1 LIGNGLFGAG
11 LNFDR
16 EVVEQTDTLVG
27 MTFVITGTLSKP
39 RAEIEAN
46 IKALGGKISGSVSTK
61 TSYLVAAPGETGT
74 TKYQKALKLGVPII
88 SESDVNAML
97 KGGVSA

>member
-1 LIGNGLFGAG
+1 MSAL
-11 LNFDR
+11 
-16 EVVEQTDTLVG
+16 TG

-46 IKALGGKISGSVSTK
+46 IKALGGKVSGSVSAK

-74 TKYQKALKLGVPII
+74 TKYQKAMQLNIPII
-88 SESDVNAML
+88 SESELMAIL
-97 KGGVSA
+97 KGGV